1 MKFSNSKIT
10 KIDKEFGIT
19 IPFEMLQSAEL
30 KCDDEVQL
38 ELINGVIQISKSKN
52 ISMPQGISEDFFD
65 TFKETMETYN
75 QTIKS
80 LVER

>member
-10 KIDKEFGIT
+10 KVGNEFGIT
-19 IPFEMLQSAEL
+19 IPLEMLQSAGL
-30 KCDDEVQL
+30 KHDDKVQL
-38 ELINGVIQISKSKN
+38 ELIDGVIQISKNKN
-52 ISMPQGISEDFFD
+52 ISMPEGISEDFFD
-65 TFKETMETYN
+65 TFKETMETYD